1 MSTEQDFP
9 KLSLDEILNGRKA
22 AQGSVPIC
30 MRLDVMADIEELERQ
45 ITRLSQDNDDPRM
58 AAGNEES
65 AAELADRIRELEA
78 EAQRY
83 TIDLRLQAIDRDE
96 WHQKVDQF
104 TERDDDAGTA
114 KMDLAALVTD
124 IFPKSLVS
132 PEMSPGQR
140 DDFLAKL
147 SEAQWESVMQKIFD
161 LNRRTVT
168 VGKSLTASF
177 VTRPKNAK
185 QGPAGQ

>member
-1 MSTEQDFP
+1 MSTDFP

-30 MRLDVMADIEELERQ
+30 MRLDVMADIEELERRILQ
-45 ITRLSQDNDDPRM
+45 LKQDTDDPRM

-65 AAELADRIRELEA
+65 AVELADQIRALED

-96 WHQKVDQF
+96 WHEKVDQF
-104 TERDDDAGTA
+104 TVRDVEAGTA
-114 KMDLAALVTD
+114 QLDLAALVTD
-124 IFPKSLVS
+124 IFPKSLIS

-147 SEAQWESVMQKIFD
+147 SEAQWESVMQKVFD

-177 VTRPKNAK
+177 VTRPKSAK
-185 QGPAGQ
+185 PEPAGQ